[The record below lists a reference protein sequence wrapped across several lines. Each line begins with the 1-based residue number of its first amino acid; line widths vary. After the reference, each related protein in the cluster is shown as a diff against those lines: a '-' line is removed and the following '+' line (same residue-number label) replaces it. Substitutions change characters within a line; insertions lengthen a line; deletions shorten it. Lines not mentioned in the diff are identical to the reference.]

1 MAKNLVIST
10 VSDSSLHRHW
20 IQSKDYDSYLIYYGE
35 KEGYEGQ
42 STYYKRKKGY
52 KFHLIKD
59 AIEEM
64 ADIYKYDYVWLPD
77 DDIAATS
84 EEVCALFLYMK
95 EYQLEIAQPSIMG
108 YYGVDLTLHQKG
120 SKIRFTNWVEIM
132 CPCFSLNALL
142 ECKKT
147 FKENNTGWA
156 IEGIWSRLLG
166 HPTNKI
172 AIIDDIIVYH
182 TRPALSGDTYSGRND
197 PLAFAMQEGDEIF
210 AKWNLIQDRKLN
222 MEKGTAILS
231 EVFGAVLY
239 SQEFKEMEAG
249 LDRSQR
255 LWPNNAIIIDL
266 LKELRCS

>member
-10 VSDSSLHRHW
+10 VGDSSLHRHW

-35 KEGYEGQ
+35 KEGYKSQ
-42 STYYKRKKGY
+42 STYYKTKKGY

-59 AIEEM
+59 AVEELI
-64 ADIYKYDYVWLPD
+64 DIYKYDYIWLPD
-77 DDIAATS
+77 DDIAATPH
-84 EEVCALFLYMK
+84 EVNSLFGYMQS
-95 EYQLEIAQPSIMG
+95 YRLEIAQPSIMG

-142 ECKKT
+142 ECKQT

-166 HPTNKI
+166 HPTDKI
-172 AIIDDIIVYH
+172 AIIDDIIVFH
-182 TRPALSGDTYSGRND
+182 TRPVLSGETYFGKND
-197 PLAFAMQEGDEIF
+197 PIAFAMQEGDEVF
-210 AKWNLIQDRKLN
+210 AKWNLIEDRKLN
-222 MEKGTAILS
+222 LEKGTAISS

-239 SQEFKEMEAG
+239 SQEFKEMEKDISRT
-249 LDRSQR
+249 DRI
-255 LWPNNAIIIDL
+255 WPNNVTTKNL
-266 LKELRCS
+266 LKALRSS